1 MGEETPQR
9 SHPGVR
15 WPKYKTLRERREGS
29 SMIVGVPK
37 EIKNKENRVGM
48 VVAGVRALTSSGHKV
63 LIQHNAGVG
72 AGITDDDYRKAGATI
87 VEGARDVYEKADMI
101 VKVKEPLPEEYP
113 LLRENQILY
122 TYLHLAAD
130 ERLTKALMER
140 KIVGIAYETI
150 QPADGSLPL
159 LAPMSAV
166 AGRMAT
172 QIGASYLQHD
182 HGGKGMLLGGVT
194 GVERGHVVILGGG
207 VVGVNAAKMAVGLG
221 AKVTIL
227 DTNVHRLDYLAD
239 IFGNEITTLYSNS
252 EQVERAV
259 RGADLVIGAV
269 LVPGAKA
276 PKLVTREMV
285 SHMAP
290 GGVIVDV
297 AVDQGGSVE
306 TCRPTSHEHP
316 TYTVDGVIHYAVPNM
331 PGAVPRTSTYA
342 LTNVT
347 LKYALMLA
355 TLGWKEAVARDEA
368 LRKGVNILN
377 GKVAYK
383 QVADDLGLPFEPVRV

>member
-1 MGEETPQR
+1 
-9 SHPGVR
+9 
-15 WPKYKTLRERREGS
+15 
-29 SMIVGVPK
+29 MIVGVPK
-37 EIKNKENRVGM
+37 EIKNKENRVSM
-48 VVAGVRALTSSGHKV
+48 VVAGVRALTQAGHQV
-63 LIQHNAGVG
+63 LIQAGAGLG
-72 AGITDDDYRKAGATI
+72 AGITDQEYAVAGATI
-87 VEGARDVYEKADMI
+87 VEGAREVFAKADMI
-101 VKVKEPLPEEYP
+101 VKVKEPLPEEYE
-113 LLRENQILY
+113 LLREGQILY

-130 ERLTKALMER
+130 ERLTKALLER

-172 QIGASYLQHD
+172 QIGATYLQKD

-194 GVERGHVVILGGG
+194 GVARANVTILGGG

-227 DTNVHRLDYLAD
+227 DVNVDRLEYLND
-239 IFGNEITTLYSNS
+239 IFGNSIHTLYSNN
-252 EQVERAV
+252 EQIERSV
-259 RGADLVIGAV
+259 IESDLVISAI

-276 PKLVTREMV
+276 PKLVTRQMV
-285 SHMAP
+285 SKMQP
-290 GGVIVDV
+290 GGVIIDV
-297 AVDQGGSVE
+297 AVDQGGAVE

-316 TYTVDGVIHYAVPNM
+316 TYTVDNIIHYAVPNM

-347 LKYALMLA
+347 LKYALRLA
-355 TLGWKEAVARDEA
+355 NLGWKEAVSKDPA
-368 LRKGVNILN
+368 LFKGVNLN
-377 GKVAYK
+377 GGKLTYKAVAE
-383 QVADDLGLPFEPVRV
+383 DLGLPYEALKI

>member
-1 MGEETPQR
+1 
-9 SHPGVR
+9 
-15 WPKYKTLRERREGS
+15 
-29 SMIVGVPK
+29 MIVGVPK

-48 VVAGVRALTSSGHKV
+48 VIAGVRALTQAGHKV
-63 LIQHNAGVG
+63 LIQHKAGIG
-72 AGITDDDYRKAGATI
+72 AGISDDDYRKAGATI
-87 VEGARDVYEKADMI
+87 VESAKEVYDKSEMI

-113 LLRENQILY
+113 LLREGQILY

-130 ERLTKALMER
+130 ERLTKALLER

-172 QIGASYLQHD
+172 QIGATYLQHD

-194 GVERGHVVILGGG
+194 GVERAQVVILGGG

-221 AKVTIL
+221 AKVSIL
-227 DTNVHRLDYLAD
+227 DVNVHRLDYLSD
-239 IFGNEITTLYSNS
+239 IFGNEVTTLYSNS
-252 EQVERAV
+252 EQIERVVSA
-259 RGADLVIGAV
+259 ADLVIGAV

-276 PKLVTREMV
+276 PKLVTREMI
-285 SHMAP
+285 SKMQP
-290 GGVIVDV
+290 GSVVVDV

-347 LKYALMLA
+347 MKYALTLA
-355 TLGWKEAVARDEA
+355 NLGWKEAVARDEA
-368 LRKGVNILN
+368 LLKGVNVLN
-377 GKVAYK
+377 GKLTYK
-383 QVADDLGLPFEPVRV
+383 QVAEDLGLPFEPVRF

>member
-1 MGEETPQR
+1 
-9 SHPGVR
+9 
-15 WPKYKTLRERREGS
+15 
-29 SMIVGVPK
+29 MIVGVPK

-48 VVAGVRALTSSGHKV
+48 VIAGVHALTSAGHKV
-63 LIQHNAGVG
+63 LVQTRAG
-72 AGITDDDYRKAGATI
+72 AGIGLSDEAYAKAGATMI
-87 VEGARDVYEKADMI
+87 DSPKEIYERSEMI

-113 LLRENQILY
+113 LLREGQILY

-130 ERLTKALMER
+130 ERLTKALLER

-150 QPADGSLPL
+150 QLADQSLPL

-172 QIGASYLQHD
+172 QIGATYLQHD

-194 GVERGHVVILGGG
+194 GVDRGHVVILGGG
-207 VVGVNAAKMAVGLG
+207 VVGINAAKMAVGLG

-227 DTNVHRLDYLAD
+227 DVNVPRLDYLAD
-239 IFGNEITTLYSNS
+239 IFGNEITTLYSNI
-252 EQVERAV
+252 EQVSKALST
-259 RGADLVIGAV
+259 ADLVIGAV

-285 SHMAP
+285 SLMQP

-347 LKYALMLA
+347 MKYAVKLA
-355 TLGWKEAVARDEA
+355 SLGWKDAVGRDEA
-368 LRKGVNILN
+368 LRKGVNICM
-377 GKVAYK
+377 GKITYK
-383 QVADDLGLPFEPVRV
+383 QVAEDLGLGYEALKV

>member
-1 MGEETPQR
+1 
-9 SHPGVR
+9 
-15 WPKYKTLRERREGS
+15 
-29 SMIVGVPK
+29 MIVGVPK

-48 VVAGVRALTSSGHKV
+48 VIAGVRALTQAGHKV
-63 LIQHNAGVG
+63 MVQHNAGVG
-72 AGITDDDYRKAGATI
+72 AGISDDEYRKAGATI
-87 VEGARDVYEKADMI
+87 LESAKEIYDKSDMI

-140 KIVGIAYETI
+140 KIIGIAYETI

-194 GVERGHVVILGGG
+194 GVDRANVVILGGG
-207 VVGVNAAKMAVGLG
+207 VVGINSAKMAVGLG
-221 AKVTIL
+221 ANVTIF
-227 DTNVHRLDYLAD
+227 DVNVGRLDYLSD
-239 IFGNEITTLYSNS
+239 VFGNEITTLYSNS
-252 EQVERAV
+252 EQIEKAV
-259 RGADLVIGAV
+259 TKADLVIGAV
-269 LVPGAKA
+269 LVAGAKA
-276 PKLVTREMV
+276 PKLVTREMI
-285 SHMAP
+285 SKMQP
-290 GGVIVDV
+290 GGVVVDV

-316 TYTVDGVIHYAVPNM
+316 TYTIDGVIHYAVPNM

-355 TLGWKEAVARDEA
+355 NLGWRDAVARDAA
-368 LRKGVNILN
+368 LLKGVNILG

-383 QVADDLGLPFEPVRV
+383 QVADDLGLPYEAVRI

>member
-1 MGEETPQR
+1 
-9 SHPGVR
+9 
-15 WPKYKTLRERREGS
+15 
-29 SMIVGVPK
+29 MIVGVPK

-48 VVAGVRALTSSGHKV
+48 VVAGVRALTLAGHKV

-72 AGITDDDYRKAGATI
+72 VGISDDDYRKAGATLI
-87 VEGARDVYEKADMI
+87 ETAKDIYEKSDMI

-150 QPADGSLPL
+150 QPSDGSLPL

-172 QIGASYLQHD
+172 QIGATYLQHD
-182 HGGKGMLLGGVT
+182 HGGKGLLLGGVT
-194 GVERGHVVILGGG
+194 GVDRASVVVLGGG
-207 VVGVNAAKMAVGLG
+207 MVGINSAKMAVGLG

-227 DTNVHRLDYLAD
+227 DTNVHRLDYLSD
-239 IFGNEITTLYSNS
+239 VFGNEITTLYSNS
-252 EQVERAV
+252 EQVEKAV
-259 RGADLVIGAV
+259 TSADLVIGAV

-276 PKLVTREMV
+276 PKLVTRDMV
-285 SHMAP
+285 SRMQP
-290 GGVIVDV
+290 GSVIIDV

-355 TLGWKEAVARDEA
+355 NHGWKQAVSKDEA
-368 LRKGVNILN
+368 LLKGVNILN

-383 QVADDLGLPFEPVRV
+383 QVADDLGLPYEAVKL

>member
-1 MGEETPQR
+1 
-9 SHPGVR
+9 
-15 WPKYKTLRERREGS
+15 
-29 SMIVGVPK
+29 MIVGVPK

-48 VVAGVRALTSSGHKV
+48 VIAGVRALTQSGHKV
-63 LIQHNAGVG
+63 LVQHNAGTG
-72 AGITDDDYRKAGATI
+72 AGVSDEDYRKAGAVI
-87 VEGARDVYEKADMI
+87 VEAAKEIYDKSDMI
-101 VKVKEPLPEEYP
+101 VKVKEPLPEEYA
-113 LLRENQILY
+113 LLREGQILY

-150 QPADGSLPL
+150 QPSDGSLPL

-172 QIGASYLQHD
+172 QIGATYLQHD

-194 GVERGHVVILGGG
+194 GVERAKVVILGGG

-221 AKVTIL
+221 ARVTIM
-227 DTNVHRLDYLAD
+227 DVNVHRLEYLSD
-239 IFGNEITTLYSNS
+239 IFRNEVTTLYSNN
-252 EQVERAV
+252 EQIERSV
-259 RGADLVIGAV
+259 TTADLVIGSV

-285 SHMAP
+285 SRMQS
-290 GGVIVDV
+290 GGVIIDV

-316 TYTVDGVIHYAVPNM
+316 TYTVDGIIHYAVPNM

-347 LKYALMLA
+347 LKYAQMIA
-355 TLGWKEAVARDEA
+355 NLGWKEAITRDEA

-377 GKVAYK
+377 GKVTYK
-383 QVADDLGLPFEPVRV
+383 QVADDLGLNYEPIRT

>member
-1 MGEETPQR
+1 
-9 SHPGVR
+9 
-15 WPKYKTLRERREGS
+15 
-29 SMIVGVPK
+29 MIIGVPK
-37 EIKNKENRVGM
+37 EIKNRENRVGM
-48 VVAGVRALTSSGHKV
+48 VIAGVRALTQAGHKV
-63 LIQHNAGVG
+63 LVQHNAGTG
-72 AGITDDDYRKAGATI
+72 AGITDEDYRKAGATI
-87 VEGARDVYEKADMI
+87 LEGAKEIFDKADMI
-101 VKVKEPLPEEYP
+101 VKVKEPLPEEYQ
-113 LLRENQILY
+113 LLREGQILY

-140 KIVGIAYETI
+140 RIVGIAYETI
-150 QPADGSLPL
+150 QPSDGSLPL

-172 QIGASYLQHD
+172 QIGATYLQHD
-182 HGGKGMLLGGVT
+182 HGGKGLLLGGVT
-194 GVERGHVVILGGG
+194 GVERANVVVLGGG
-207 VVGVNAAKMAVGLG
+207 IVGVNAAKMAVGLG
-221 AKVTIL
+221 AKVSIL
-227 DTNVHRLDYLAD
+227 DVNVHRLDYLSD
-239 IFGNEITTLYSNS
+239 IFGNEITTLFSNS

-259 RGADLVIGAV
+259 RKADLVIGAV

-285 SHMAP
+285 SNMQP

-355 TLGWKEAVARDEA
+355 NLGWKEAVSRDEA

-383 QVADDLGLPFEPVRV
+383 QVAEDLGLPYEAVRV

>member
-1 MGEETPQR
+1 
-9 SHPGVR
+9 
-15 WPKYKTLRERREGS
+15 
-29 SMIVGVPK
+29 MIIGVPK

-48 VVAGVRALTSSGHKV
+48 VVGGVRALSQAGHKV
-63 LIQHNAGVG
+63 IVQSNAGQGVG
-72 AGITDDDYRKAGATI
+72 IADEDYRKAGATL
-87 VEGARDVYEKADMI
+87 VGSAKEVYDKADMI
-101 VKVKEPLPEEYP
+101 VKVKEPLPEEYL

-172 QIGASYLQHD
+172 QIGATYLQHD
-182 HGGKGMLLGGVT
+182 HGGKGLLLGGVT
-194 GVERGHVVILGGG
+194 GVDRARVTILGGG
-207 VVGVNAAKMAVGLG
+207 VVGINAAKMAVGLG
-221 AKVTIL
+221 ASVTIL
-227 DTNVHRLDYLAD
+227 DVNMNRLDYLSD
-239 IFGNEITTLYSNS
+239 VFGNEITTLYSNS
-252 EQVERAV
+252 EQIEKSVIQ
-259 RGADLVIGAV
+259 ADLVIGAI

-276 PKLVTREMV
+276 PKLVTRDVISKMQ
-285 SHMAP
+285 P
-290 GGVIVDV
+290 GGVVVDV

-316 TYTVDGVIHYAVPNM
+316 TYTVDGVVHYAVPNM

-347 LKYALMLA
+347 QKYALMIA
-355 TLGWKEAVARDEA
+355 NLGWKEAVQKDDA

-377 GKVAYK
+377 GKVSYK
-383 QVADDLGLPFEPVRV
+383 QVAEDLGLPYEPVRF

>member
-1 MGEETPQR
+1 
-9 SHPGVR
+9 
-15 WPKYKTLRERREGS
+15 
-29 SMIVGVPK
+29 MIVGVPK

-48 VVAGVRALTSSGHKV
+48 VVAGVRALTNAGHKV
-63 LIQHNAGVG
+63 MVQHNAGIGVG
-72 AGITDDDYRKAGATI
+72 ISNDDYRKAGALIAETAK
-87 VEGARDVYEKADMI
+87 EVYEKSDMI
-101 VKVKEPLPEEYP
+101 VKVKEPLPEEYS
-113 LLRENQILY
+113 LLREGQILY

-172 QIGASYLQHD
+172 QIGATYLQHD
-182 HGGKGMLLGGVT
+182 HGGKGMLLGGVP
-194 GVERGHVVILGGG
+194 GVERAHVVVLGGG
-207 VVGVNAAKMAVGLG
+207 VVGVNAAKMAIGLG

-227 DTNVHRLDYLAD
+227 DTNMHRLDYLAD
-239 IFGNEITTLYSNS
+239 IFGNDVTTLYSNS
-252 EQVERAV
+252 EQIERSV
-259 RGADLVIGAV
+259 TSADLVIGAV

-276 PKLVTREMV
+276 PKLVNRDML
-285 SHMAP
+285 SKMQP
-290 GGVIVDV
+290 GGVIIDV

-316 TYTVDGVIHYAVPNM
+316 TYTVDGIIHYAVPNM

-347 LKYALMLA
+347 LKYALQIA
-355 TLGWKEAVARDEA
+355 NLGWHDAVARDEA
-368 LRKGVNILN
+368 LRKGVNICN
-377 GKVAYK
+377 GKLTYK
-383 QVADDLGLPFEPVRV
+383 QVADDLGLPFDTLKI

>member
-1 MGEETPQR
+1 
-9 SHPGVR
+9 
-15 WPKYKTLRERREGS
+15 
-29 SMIVGVPK
+29 MIVGVPK
-37 EIKNKENRVGM
+37 EIKNKENRVSM
-48 VVAGVRALTSSGHKV
+48 VVAGVRALTQAGHKV
-63 LIQHNAGVG
+63 LVQTGAGIG
-72 AGITDDDYRKAGATI
+72 AGITDQEYAAAGATI
-87 VEGARDVYEKADMI
+87 VGEAKDVFAKADMI
-101 VKVKEPLPEEYP
+101 VKVKEPLPEEYE
-113 LLRENQILY
+113 LLREGQILY

-172 QIGASYLQHD
+172 QIGATYLQKD

-194 GVERGHVVILGGG
+194 GVARANVTILGGG

-227 DTNVHRLDYLAD
+227 DVNVDRLEYLND
-239 IFGNEITTLYSNS
+239 IFSNSIHTLYSNN
-252 EQVERAV
+252 EQIEKSVLES
-259 RGADLVIGAV
+259 DLVISAI

-276 PKLVTREMV
+276 PKLVTRSMI
-285 SHMAP
+285 SRMQP
-290 GGVIVDV
+290 GGVVIDV
-297 AVDQGGSVE
+297 AVDQGGAIE
-306 TCRPTSHEHP
+306 TSRPTSHEHP
-316 TYTVDGVIHYAVPNM
+316 TYMIDNIIHYAVPNM

-355 TLGWKEAVARDEA
+355 NLGWKEAVTRDAA
-368 LRKGVNILN
+368 LFKGVNLAH
-377 GKVAYK
+377 GKLTYK
-383 QVADDLGLPFEPVRV
+383 AVADDLGLPYEPLKI

>member
-1 MGEETPQR
+1 
-9 SHPGVR
+9 
-15 WPKYKTLRERREGS
+15 
-29 SMIVGVPK
+29 MIVGVPK

-48 VVAGVRALTSSGHKV
+48 VIAGVRALTAAGHKV
-63 LIQHNAGVG
+63 VVQHNAGVG
-72 AGITDDDYRKAGATI
+72 AGISDDEYRKAGATI
-87 VEGARDVYEKADMI
+87 VEGAKEVFDKADMI

-150 QPADGSLPL
+150 QPSDGSLPL

-172 QIGASYLQHD
+172 QIGATYLQHD

-194 GVERGHVVILGGG
+194 GVERANVVVLGGG
-207 VVGVNAAKMAVGLG
+207 IVGVNAAKMAVGLG
-221 AKVTIL
+221 AKVSIL
-227 DTNVHRLDYLAD
+227 DVNVHRLDYLSD
-239 IFGNEITTLYSNS
+239 IFGNEITTLYSNN
-252 EQVERAV
+252 ETVERCV
-259 RGADLVIGAV
+259 SKADLVIGAV

-276 PKLVTREMV
+276 PKLVSRDMV
-285 SHMAP
+285 AKMQP
-290 GGVIVDV
+290 GGVIIDV

-316 TYTVDGVIHYAVPNM
+316 TYTVDGIIHYAVPNM

-355 TLGWKEAVARDEA
+355 NLGWRDAVARDSA
-368 LRKGVNILN
+368 LLKGVNILG

-383 QVADDLGLPFEPVRV
+383 QVADDLGLPYEAVRV

>member
-1 MGEETPQR
+1 
-9 SHPGVR
+9 
-15 WPKYKTLRERREGS
+15 
-29 SMIVGVPK
+29 MIVGVPK
-37 EIKNKENRVGM
+37 EIKNKEYRVGM
-48 VVAGVRALTSSGHKV
+48 VIAGVRALNQAGHKV
-63 LIQHNAGVG
+63 LMQHNAGVG
-72 AGITDDDYRKAGATI
+72 AGISDEDYRKAGATI
-87 VEGARDVYEKADMI
+87 LESAKEIYDRSDMI
-101 VKVKEPLPEEYP
+101 VKVKEPLPEEYA
-113 LLRENQILY
+113 LLREGQILY

-172 QIGASYLQHD
+172 QIGATYLQHD
-182 HGGKGMLLGGVT
+182 HGGKGCLLGGVT
-194 GVERGHVVILGGG
+194 GVDRASVVVLGGG

-221 AKVTIL
+221 AKVTIM
-227 DTNVHRLDYLAD
+227 DVNVHRLDYLAD
-239 IFGNEITTLYSNS
+239 IFGNEVTTLYSNN
-252 EQVERAV
+252 EQIERAV
-259 RGADLVIGAV
+259 LGADLVIGAI

-285 SHMAP
+285 AKMQP

-347 LKYALMLA
+347 LRYGLMIA
-355 TLGWKEAVARDEA
+355 NLGWKEAITRDEA

-377 GKVAYK
+377 GKCTYK
-383 QVADDLGLPFEPVRV
+383 QVADDLGLPYEAIRV

>member
-1 MGEETPQR
+1 
-9 SHPGVR
+9 
-15 WPKYKTLRERREGS
+15 
-29 SMIVGVPK
+29 MIIGVPK

-48 VVAGVRALTSSGHKV
+48 VIAGVRALTQNGHKV
-63 LIQHNAGVG
+63 LIQKDAGIGVG
-72 AGITDDDYRKAGATI
+72 ISDDDYAKAGAKILGTAKE
-87 VEGARDVYEKADMI
+87 VFDQSDMI

-113 LLRENQILY
+113 LLREGQILY

-130 ERLTKALMER
+130 ERLTKALLER

-150 QPADGSLPL
+150 QPADNSLPL

-172 QIGASYLQHD
+172 QIGATYLQHD

-194 GVERGHVVILGGG
+194 GVSRANVAIIGAG

-221 AKVTIL
+221 ARVTIL
-227 DTNVHRLDYLAD
+227 DVNVSRLEYLSD
-239 IFGNEITTLYSNS
+239 VFGNELSTLYSNN
-252 EQVERAV
+252 EQVEKTV
-259 RGADLVIGAV
+259 LEADLVIGAV

-276 PKLVTREMV
+276 PKLVTRDMI
-285 SHMAP
+285 SKMQP
-290 GGVIVDV
+290 GGVVVDV

-316 TYTVDGVIHYAVPNM
+316 TYTVDGIIHYAVPNM

-347 LKYALMLA
+347 LKYAIKIANM
-355 TLGWKEAVARDEA
+355 GWKDAVASDAA
-368 LRKGVNILN
+368 LCKGVNVCH
-377 GKVAYK
+377 GKLVYK
-383 QVADDLGLPFEPVRV
+383 QVADDLGLPYQPLSI

>member
-1 MGEETPQR
+1 
-9 SHPGVR
+9 
-15 WPKYKTLRERREGS
+15 
-29 SMIVGVPK
+29 MIVGVPK
-37 EIKNKENRVGM
+37 EIKNKEFRVGM
-48 VVAGVRALTSSGHKV
+48 VIAGVRALTGAGHKV
-63 LIQHNAGVG
+63 LMQQNAGMG
-72 AGITDDDYRKAGATI
+72 AGITDDEYRKAGATI
-87 VEGARDVYEKADMI
+87 VEGAKDIYDKADMI
-101 VKVKEPLPEEYP
+101 VKVKEPLPEEYL
-113 LLRENQILY
+113 LLREGQILY

-150 QPADGSLPL
+150 QPSDGTLPL

-172 QIGASYLQHD
+172 QIGATYLQVD
-182 HGGKGMLLGGVT
+182 NGGKGMLLGGVT
-194 GVERGHVVILGGG
+194 GVERANVVILGGG
-207 VVGVNAAKMAVGLG
+207 VVGTNAAKMAIGLG
-221 AKVTIL
+221 ARVTIL
-227 DTNVHRLDYLAD
+227 DVNVGRLDYLSD
-239 IFGNEITTLYSNS
+239 IFRNEATTLYSNS

-259 RGADLVIGAV
+259 TQADLVIGAV

-276 PKLVTREMV
+276 PKLVSRDMI
-285 SHMAP
+285 SRMKP
-290 GGVIVDV
+290 GGVVVDV

-316 TYTVDGVIHYAVPNM
+316 TYSVDGVIHYAVPNM

-347 LKYALMLA
+347 MKYALQLA
-355 TLGWKEAVARDEA
+355 NLGWKEAVARDEA

>member
-1 MGEETPQR
+1 
-9 SHPGVR
+9 
-15 WPKYKTLRERREGS
+15 
-29 SMIVGVPK
+29 MIVGVPK
-37 EIKNKENRVGM
+37 EIKNKEYRVGM
-48 VVAGVRALTSSGHKV
+48 VIAGVRALASAGHKV
-63 LIQHNAGVG
+63 LVQHNAGIG
-72 AGITDDDYRKAGATI
+72 AGISDDDYRKAGAQI
-87 VEGARDVYEKADMI
+87 LESAKEIYDKSDMI

-113 LLRENQILY
+113 LLREGQILY

-140 KIVGIAYETI
+140 RIVGIAYETI

-172 QIGASYLQHD
+172 QIGATYLQHD

-194 GVERGHVVILGGG
+194 GVERANVVILGGG

-221 AKVTIL
+221 AKVCIL
-227 DTNVHRLDYLAD
+227 DVNVHRLDYLSD
-239 IFGNEITTLYSNS
+239 IFKNEVTTLYSNN
-252 EQVERAV
+252 EQVERV
-259 RGADLVIGAV
+259 VTTADLVIGAV

-276 PKLVTREMV
+276 PKLVTRDMI
-285 SHMAP
+285 SRMQP

-347 LKYALMLA
+347 LKYALRIA
-355 TLGWKEAVARDEA
+355 NLGWKDAVSRDEA
-368 LRKGVNILN
+368 LMKGVNVLN
-377 GKVAYK
+377 GKVSYK
-383 QVADDLGLPFEPVRV
+383 QVAEDLGLPFEPVRL

>member
-1 MGEETPQR
+1 
-9 SHPGVR
+9 
-15 WPKYKTLRERREGS
+15 
-29 SMIVGVPK
+29 MIVGVPK

-48 VVAGVRALTSSGHKV
+48 VIAGVRALTQAGHKV
-63 LIQHNAGVG
+63 LMQHNAGVG
-72 AGITDDDYRKAGATI
+72 AGISDEDYQKAGATI
-87 VEGARDVYEKADMI
+87 LEGAKEVYDKADMI
-101 VKVKEPLPEEYP
+101 VKVKEPLPEEYA

-150 QPADGSLPL
+150 QPTDGSLPL

-172 QIGASYLQHD
+172 QIGATYLQHD

-194 GVERGHVVILGGG
+194 GVERANVAVLGAG
-207 VVGVNAAKMAVGLG
+207 VVGINAAKMAVGLG
-221 AKVTIL
+221 AKVAIL
-227 DTNVHRLDYLAD
+227 DVNVHRLEYVAD

-252 EQVERAV
+252 ETIERTV
-259 RGADLVIGAV
+259 SKADLVIGAV

-285 SHMAP
+285 SHMQP

-347 LKYALMLA
+347 LKYALMIA
-355 TLGWKEAVARDEA
+355 NMGWKDAVAKDEA
-368 LRKGVNILN
+368 LKKGVNILN
-377 GKVAYK
+377 GKVSYK
-383 QVADDLGLPFEPVRV
+383 QVADDLGLPYEAVRI

>member
-1 MGEETPQR
+1 
-9 SHPGVR
+9 
-15 WPKYKTLRERREGS
+15 
-29 SMIVGVPK
+29 MIVGVPK

-48 VVAGVRALTSSGHKV
+48 VVAGVRALTQAGHKV
-63 LIQHNAGVG
+63 FVQKDAGLNVGIQ
-72 AGITDDDYRKAGATI
+72 DKDYEKAGAKILETAK
-87 VEGARDVYEKADMI
+87 EVYEKAEMV

-113 LLRENQILY
+113 LLRENQVLY

-150 QPADGSLPL
+150 QLPDHSLPL
-159 LAPMSAV
+159 LSPMSAV

-172 QIGASYLQHD
+172 QIGATYLQSD

-194 GVERGHVVILGGG
+194 GVDRANVVVLGGG
-207 VVGVNAAKMAVGLG
+207 VVGINAAKMAVGLG
-221 AKVTIL
+221 ARVSIL
-227 DTNVHRLDYLAD
+227 DVNVSRLDYLSD
-239 IFGNEITTLYSNS
+239 VFGNEITTLYSNS
-252 EQVERAV
+252 EQIEKAV
-259 RGADLVIGAV
+259 LGADLVIGAV

-276 PKLVTREMV
+276 PKLVTRDMISEMR
-285 SHMAP
+285 A
-290 GGVIVDV
+290 GGVVVDV

-347 LKYALMLA
+347 LKYALTIA
-355 TLGWKEAVARDEA
+355 NLGWKEAVRRDEA
-368 LRKGVNILN
+368 LRKGVNLYN
-377 GKVAYK
+377 GKVTYK
-383 QVADDLGLPFEPVRV
+383 QVADDLGLPYEALSV

>member
-1 MGEETPQR
+1 
-9 SHPGVR
+9 
-15 WPKYKTLRERREGS
+15 
-29 SMIVGVPK
+29 MIVGVPR

-48 VVAGVRALTSSGHKV
+48 VIAGVRALTGAGHKV
-63 LIQHNAGVG
+63 IVQHNAGVG
-72 AGITDDDYRKAGATI
+72 VGITDEEYRRAGATI
-87 VEGARDVYEKADMI
+87 VEAAKEVFDKSDMI
-101 VKVKEPLPEEYP
+101 VKVKEPLPEEYA
-113 LLRENQILY
+113 LLREGQILY

-172 QIGASYLQHD
+172 QIGATYLQHD

-194 GVERGHVVILGGG
+194 GVERANVVVLGGG
-207 VVGVNAAKMAVGLG
+207 IVGVNAAKMAVGLG
-221 AKVTIL
+221 AKVAIL

-239 IFGNEITTLYSNS
+239 IFGNEITTLYSNAES
-252 EQVERAV
+252 VEKCV
-259 RGADLVIGAV
+259 TKADLVIGAV

-276 PKLVTREMV
+276 PKLVSRDMV
-285 SHMAP
+285 AKMQP
-290 GGVIVDV
+290 GGVIIDV

-316 TYTVDGVIHYAVPNM
+316 TFTVDGIIHYAVPNM

-355 TLGWKEAVARDEA
+355 NMGWRDAVSRDAA
-368 LRKGVNILN
+368 LLKGVNILN

-383 QVADDLGLPFEPVRV
+383 QVADDLGLPYEAVKI

>member
-1 MGEETPQR
+1 
-9 SHPGVR
+9 
-15 WPKYKTLRERREGS
+15 
-29 SMIVGVPK
+29 MIVGVPK

-48 VVAGVRALTSSGHKV
+48 VVAGVRALTQAGHKV
-63 LIQHNAGVG
+63 LVQHNAGVG
-72 AGITDDDYRKAGATI
+72 VGISDDDYRKAGATI
-87 VEGARDVYEKADMI
+87 LETAKEIFEKSDMI

-113 LLRENQILY
+113 LLREGQILY

-172 QIGASYLQHD
+172 QIGATYLQHD

-194 GVERGHVVILGGG
+194 GVDRANVVVLGGG

-221 AKVTIL
+221 AKVSIL
-227 DTNVHRLDYLAD
+227 DVNVTRLDYLSD
-239 IFGNEITTLYSNS
+239 VFGNEITTLYSNS
-252 EQVERAV
+252 EQVEKAV
-259 RGADLVIGAV
+259 TNADLVIGAV

-276 PKLVTREMV
+276 PKLVTRDMIAK
-285 SHMAP
+285 MQP
-290 GGVIVDV
+290 GGVVVDV

-347 LKYALMLA
+347 MKYAVMLA
-355 TLGWKEAVARDEA
+355 NMGWREAIAKDEA
-368 LRKGVNILN
+368 LLKGVNILN

-383 QVADDLGLPFEPVRV
+383 QVAVDLGLPYEPVKI

>member
-1 MGEETPQR
+1 
-9 SHPGVR
+9 
-15 WPKYKTLRERREGS
+15 
-29 SMIVGVPK
+29 
-37 EIKNKENRVGM
+37 
-48 VVAGVRALTSSGHKV
+48 
-63 LIQHNAGVG
+63 
-72 AGITDDDYRKAGATI
+72 
-87 VEGARDVYEKADMI
+87 
-101 VKVKEPLPEEYP
+101 
-113 LLRENQILY
+113 
-122 TYLHLAAD
+122 
-130 ERLTKALMER
+130 
-140 KIVGIAYETI
+140 
-150 QPADGSLPL
+150 
-159 LAPMSAV
+159 MSAV

-172 QIGASYLQHD
+172 QIGAAYLQHD
-182 HGGKGMLLGGVT
+182 HGGKGMLMGGVT
-194 GVERGHVVILGGG
+194 GVERASVVVLGGG

-221 AKVTIL
+221 AKVTIM
-227 DTNVHRLDYLAD
+227 DVNVHRLDYLSD

-259 RGADLVIGAV
+259 AKADLVIGAV

-276 PKLVTREMV
+276 PKLVSREMV
-285 SHMAP
+285 SHMQP

-355 TLGWKEAVARDEA
+355 NLGWKEAVSRDEA
-368 LRKGVNILN
+368 LRKGVNILG
-377 GKVAYK
+377 GKVSYK
-383 QVADDLGLPFEPVRV
+383 QVADDLGLPYEPVRV